1 LWTSL
6 GVTFL
11 VLSFSVALAAGA
23 QPKPEEE
30 KAPSAATPET
40 AGPTVFEL
48 LERGGPLMYAIYA
61 ASVLTVTFAIE
72 RVVSLRQRRILP
84 PSFARD
90 FRRLLARR
98 PIEQETI
105 LKYCNEHQSPAARI
119 FRTAVKRLKRPL
131 PEVEK
136 AIEDAGAKEARL
148 LRRNTRVL
156 FGVASVAPLLG
167 LLGTVLGM
175 ISAFRDISGG
185 EALGKA
191 DVLASGIYEALV
203 TTAAGLT
210 VAIPSLVL
218 GLLFNAKIEKLIV
231 KLDDLALEFVDTL
244 LEPEG
249 DTKRKPR
256 VA

>member
-1 LWTSL
+1 
-6 GVTFL
+6 
-11 VLSFSVALAAGA
+11 
-23 QPKPEEE
+23 
-30 KAPSAATPET
+30 
-40 AGPTVFEL
+40 
-48 LERGGPLMYAIYA
+48 
-61 ASVLTVTFAIE
+61 LTVTFAIE
-72 RVVSLRQRRILP
+72 RAFSLRRRRVLP

-90 FRRLLARR
+90 LRRLLARR
-98 PIEQETI
+98 PLDPDAI
-105 LKYCNEHQSPAARI
+105 LKYCTEHPSPAARL
-119 FRTAVKRLKRPL
+119 FRTAVKRIQRPL

-218 GLLFNAKIEKLIV
+218 GLLFNAKIEKLV
-231 KLDDLALEFVDTL
+231 VRLDDLALEFVDAL
-244 LEPEG
+244 VEPE
-249 DTKRKPR
+249 TRKPR
-256 VA
+256 IA

>member
-1 LWTSL
+1 MLTRTYWWTL
-6 GVTFL
+6 
-11 VLSFSVALAAGA
+11 ALTIIILALPWAIGAEAEKEAAS
-23 QPKPEEE
+23 P
-30 KAPSAATPET
+30 ATK
-40 AGPTVFEL
+40 GPTLFEL

-61 ASVLTVTFAIE
+61 ASVLTVTFTIE
-72 RVVSLRQRRILP
+72 RAVSLRRRRILP

-98 PIEQETI
+98 PLEQDKI
-105 LKYCNEHQSPAARI
+105 LTYCKEHPSPAARI
-119 FRTAVKRLKRPL
+119 FQTAVKRLKRPL

-156 FGVASVAPLLG
+156 FGVANVAPLLG

-218 GLLFNAKIEKLIV
+218 YLLFNAKIEKLIL
-231 KLDDLALEFVDTL
+231 KLDDLALEFIDTL
-244 LEPEG
+244 VEPDDG
-249 DTKRKPR
+249 ARPQR
-256 VA
+256 ARRA